1 MAGEQNGEQ
10 QMTGTEFVTVQDF
23 TNALQNI
30 KSYIASY
37 VTESDVEQTIVNNV
51 INEIQSDISG
61 AFRYAGS
68 ADSSTTASASGAF
81 PAPATT
87 AYGDAYLDVALGSDN
102 TTPINQIGI
111 CLPKKEGQ
119 YLSPAWHRILTAPL
133 TSAGEGE
140 LTLLPLST
148 SEAPVDVTTK
158 SIVDRLNFLTM
169 TVTALS
175 AQVAAVYNS
184 FCNPAS
190 GNPWFTENPGDNPYF
205 GQISMNS
212 SGNPQMWVPTNS
224 GGRWAELGGGSSGD
238 SVGWRHFGDSS
249 TNAAS
254 WAASASGNV
263 GTYYSNNGS
272 TLMAITSSE
281 SPGVPISNQWMT
293 GGTSATCNAT
303 SIKILGSNNSDA
315 GVTITAQIAS

>member
-1 MAGEQNGEQ
+1 MAGEQSGEQ
-10 QMTGTEFVTVQDF
+10 QMTGTEFMTVQDF

-30 KSYIASY
+30 KNYIASY

-51 INEIQSDISG
+51 INEIQSEISG

-81 PAPATT
+81 PAPVTT
-87 AYGDAYLDVALGSDN
+87 AYGDAYLDVAIGSDN

-111 CLPKKEGQ
+111 CLPKKDGQ
-119 YLSPAWHRILTAPL
+119 SSTSLSPAWHRILTAPL
-133 TSAGEGE
+133 TSAGKGE
-140 LTLLPLST
+140 LTLLSLSA

-158 SIVDRLNFLTM
+158 SIVDRLNLLTS
-169 TVTALS
+169 TVSALS

-190 GNPWFTENPGDNPYF
+190 GNPWFTENPGNDPYF

-212 SGNPQMWVPTNS
+212 SGNPQMWVPVTD
-224 GGRWAELGGGSSGD
+224 GGRWAELGGGSSG
-238 SVGWRHFGDSS
+238 WKHFGNSS
-249 TNAAS
+249 ANAAS

-281 SPGVPISNQWMT
+281 SSGVPISNQWMT
-293 GGTSATCNAT
+293 GGTSTTCNAT